1 MIYSQNWGKGDQ
13 RALMLH
19 CSLASSDAWRGLAGH
34 LAGGLSL
41 TGIDFPGHGRSPD
54 WDGQG
59 DYHTACTAAAL
70 AALDGPMHLI
80 GHSLGATVALRLAVE
95 RPELVRALVLI
106 EPVFFAAAKGLDA
119 YAAFEEDV
127 APFAKAFEAGQNED
141 AARMFTDLWGTGAA
155 WQDLPAALRQSFVDR
170 IGLIPATEGALY
182 HDNAGVVADGKIEAI
197 TCPVLLIEGD
207 QSPAIINAI
216 NGVLAERLPD
226 ATRGG
231 VKGAAHMVPITHAGQ
246 VAAEI
251 RQFLRGATAAH
262 QA

>member
-1 MIYSQNWGKGDQ
+1 MIYTQHWGKGDQ

-34 LAGGLSL
+34 LAECLSM
-41 TGIDFPGHGRSPD
+41 TGIDFPGHGRSLD

-59 DYHTACTAAAL
+59 DYHAVCTAAA
-70 AALDGPMHLI
+70 AGALKDPMHLI

-95 RPELVRALVLI
+95 QPEMLRSLVLI

-119 YAAFEEDV
+119 YAVFEDEV
-127 APFAKAFEAGQNED
+127 APFAEAFAAGQYED

-182 HDNAGVVADGKIEAI
+182 HDNADVVAEGKIEGI

-207 QSPAIINAI
+207 QSPAIIHAI
-216 NGVLAERLPD
+216 NGALAERLPD
-226 ATRGG
+226 ATR
-231 VKGAAHMVPITHAGQ
+231 VSIKGAGHMVPITHAGQ
-246 VAAEI
+246 VAEEI
-251 RQFLRGATAAH
+251 RKLL

>member
-1 MIYSQNWGKGDQ
+1 MIYTQHWGKGDQ

-19 CSLASSDAWRGLAGH
+19 CSLASSDAWRGLAGY
-34 LAGGLSL
+34 LADDLSM
-41 TGIDFPGHGRSPD
+41 TGIDFPGHGRSSD

-59 DYHTACTAAAL
+59 DYHAMCTAAA
-70 AALDGPMHLI
+70 AGVLDEPMHLI

-95 RPELVRALVLI
+95 QPELVRSLVLI

-119 YAAFEEDV
+119 YAEFEKEV
-127 APFAKAFEAGQNED
+127 APFAKAFRAGRYEA

-182 HDNAGVVADGKIEAI
+182 HDNADVVAEGKIEAI
-197 TCPVLLIEGD
+197 ACPVLLIEGD
-207 QSPAIINAI
+207 QSPAIIHAI

-226 ATRGG
+226 ATRVS
-231 VKGAAHMVPITHAGQ
+231 VKGAAHMVPITHAKE
-246 VAAEI
+246 VAQAI
-251 RQFLRGATAAH
+251 SGFLSL
-262 QA
+262 

>member
-1 MIYSQNWGKGDQ
+1 MIYTQHWGKGDQ

-19 CSLASSDAWRGLAGH
+19 CSLSSSDAWRGLAGH
-34 LAGGLSL
+34 LADDLSM
-41 TGIDFPGHGRSPD
+41 TGVDFPGHGRSSD

-59 DYHTACTAAAL
+59 DYHTACTAAAAGVL
-70 AALDGPMHLI
+70 KEPMHLI

-95 RPELVRALVLI
+95 RPEMVRTLVLI
-106 EPVFFAAAKGLDA
+106 EPVFFAASKGLDA
-119 YAAFEEDV
+119 YTVFEEEV
-127 APFAKAFEAGQNED
+127 APFAKAIEAGRNED

-216 NGVLAERLPD
+216 NGALAARLPD
-226 ATRGG
+226 ATRACIN
-231 VKGAAHMVPITHAGQ
+231 GAGHMVPITHAKE
-246 VAAEI
+246 VAQAI
-251 RQFLRGATAAH
+251 SRFLSL
-262 QA
+262 

>member
-1 MIYSQNWGKGDQ
+1 MTYTQHWGKGDQ

-19 CSLASSDAWRGLAGH
+19 CSLASSDAWCGLAGH
-34 LAGGLSL
+34 LADELSM

-59 DYHTACTAAAL
+59 DYHAACTAAASGAL
-70 AALDGPMHLI
+70 AEPMHLI

-95 RPELVRALVLI
+95 RPELVRSLVLI

-119 YAAFEEDV
+119 YTMFEEEV
-127 APFAKAFEAGQNED
+127 APFAGAIGAGRNED
-141 AARMFTDLWGTGAA
+141 AARMFTDLWGTGAP

-182 HDNAGVVADGKIEAI
+182 HDNAGVVAEGKIEGI
-197 TCPVLLIEGD
+197 NCPVLLVEGD
-207 QSPAIINAI
+207 QSTAIIHAI
-216 NGVLAERLPD
+216 NGALAERLPD
-226 ATRGG
+226 AQRVC
-231 VKGAAHMVPITHAGQ
+231 VKGAGHMVPITHAGR
-246 VAAEI
+246 VAVEI
-251 RQFLRGATAAH
+251 RKFL

>member
-1 MIYSQNWGKGDQ
+1 MVYMQHWGRGDQ
-13 RALMLH
+13 RALLLH
-19 CSLASSDAWRGLAGH
+19 CSLASSDAWRGVAGH
-34 LAGGLSL
+34 LADDLSMS
-41 TGIDFPGHGRSPD
+41 GIDFPGHGRSRD
-54 WDGQG
+54 WDRQG
-59 DYHTACTAAAL
+59 DYHAVCRDAAVGAL
-70 AALDGPMHLI
+70 EEPVHLI

-119 YAAFEEDV
+119 YAVFEEAV
-127 APFAKAFEAGQNED
+127 APFAEAIEAGRNED

-216 NGVLAERLPD
+216 NGALAERLPD
-226 ATRGG
+226 ATR
-231 VKGAAHMVPITHAGQ
+231 VSIKGAGHMVPITHAKE
-246 VAAEI
+246 VAQAI
-251 RQFLRGATAAH
+251 GGFLNL
-262 QA
+262 

>member
-1 MIYSQNWGKGDQ
+1 MIYTQHWGKGDQ

-19 CSLASSDAWRGLAGH
+19 CSLASSDAWRGVAGH
-34 LAGGLSL
+34 LVDGLSM
-41 TGIDFPGHGRSPD
+41 TGIDFPGHGRSSD

-59 DYHTACTAAAL
+59 DYHAACTAAAVGTL
-70 AALDGPMHLI
+70 KEPMHLI

-95 RPELVRALVLI
+95 RPEMLRSLVLI

-119 YAAFEEDV
+119 YAAFEDEV
-127 APFAKAFEAGQNED
+127 APFAEAIGAGRIED

-182 HDNAGVVADGKIEAI
+182 HDNADVVAQGKIEGI

-216 NGVLAERLPD
+216 NGALAERLQD
-226 ATRGG
+226 AQR
-231 VKGAAHMVPITHAGQ
+231 VSIQGAGHMVPITHAKE
-246 VAAEI
+246 VAQAI
-251 RQFLRGATAAH
+251 NGFLSL
-262 QA
+262 